1 MYIILLSFVVRVGF
15 ILKFKIMKKGKERI
29 NWEKYIVLVRGNVL
43 IEMKF
48 FVFNFFKLLLK

>member
-48 FVFNFFKLLLK
+48 VFNFFKLLLK